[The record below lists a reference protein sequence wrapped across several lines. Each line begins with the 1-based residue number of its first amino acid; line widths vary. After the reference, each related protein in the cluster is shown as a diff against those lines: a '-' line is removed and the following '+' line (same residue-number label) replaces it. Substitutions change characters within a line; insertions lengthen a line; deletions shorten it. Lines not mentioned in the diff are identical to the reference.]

1 MANTKKKHARKVAKK
16 YEYVTFETPIYE
28 GEFTFP
34 AQKHMPQ
41 KLMIAMSDG
50 DLGKLRD
57 WLVEAGTDEAGVE
70 AFLDLD
76 SEEAGA
82 FIEAW
87 GNGQLANAPKSQD

>member
-1 MANTKKKHARKVAKK
+1 MANAKKKHTRKVAKK
-16 YEYVTFETPIYE
+16 YELVTFETPIYD

-41 KLMIAMSDG
+41 KLMIAMGEGELS
-50 DLGKLRD
+50 KLRD
-57 WLVEAGTDEAGVE
+57 WLIEAGADESDVE

-76 SEEAGA
+76 SEEAGQ